1 MSIENDLL
9 NLKSKGEQLSTLKI
23 QNATK
28 LQTLN
33 EEKEK
38 LLLEAKELGIAP
50 EAIEQTL
57 KNEEAAIQAEVS
69 ALQEQLDKVL
79 SDIRS
84 I

>member
-1 MSIENDLL
+1 MSLEQDLL
-9 NLKSKGEQLSTLKI
+9 ALKTKGEQLSTLKI
-23 QNATK
+23 QNQTK

-33 EEKEK
+33 EEKDK

-57 KNEEAAIQAEVS
+57 KNEETAIQLEVS
-69 ALQEQLDKVL
+69 KLGEELNRILDA
-79 SDIRS
+79 INR